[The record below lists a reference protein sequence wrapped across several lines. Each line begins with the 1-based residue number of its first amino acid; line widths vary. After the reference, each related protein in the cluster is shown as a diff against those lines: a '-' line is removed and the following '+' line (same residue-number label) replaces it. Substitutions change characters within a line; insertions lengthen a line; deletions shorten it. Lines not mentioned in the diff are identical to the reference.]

1 MKIAFCLG
9 LLLATV
15 SLPTLATHGSWSD
28 MAAGPQLS
36 VGKQIYAGRPL
47 RPATPIPPG
56 ATLSRISWRITL
68 LSPSPGLTIKLC
80 NAASCVSLDRLAGQ
94 KAAPLPF
101 SPADELRFIYMVNT
115 PGQLKPP
122 VRVVSQQMTVN
133 YHWPNP
139 AEG

>member
-1 MKIAFCLG
+1 MKIAFCLS

-36 VGKQIYAGRPL
+36 VGKQTYAGRSL
-47 RPATPIPPG
+47 RPATPIPPD

-68 LSPSPGLTIKLC
+68 LSPSSGLEIKLC
-80 NAASCVSLDRLAGQ
+80 SATACISLDRLAGQ

-101 SPADELRFIYMVNT
+101 SPAEELRFIYAVNT

-122 VRVVSQQMTVN
+122 VRVVGQHMTVN

-139 AEG
+139 ADG